1 MGKKTTRKRW
11 TQEECNILRRI
22 VTENTWSIGDKLA
35 SITLNRSIQ
44 SCIDKATRLKL
55 SGNRRILKGDSADVK
70 KVLKKHI
77 SENPNNLQEA
87 FRKTAAECNVSVAT
101 IHNRWY
107 GTVGYKEAWKN
118 TIGTCFMTV
127 GKNYTVNSKNT
138 NENKKTGIWTK
149 IKKLFKLK

>member
-11 TQEECNILRRI
+11 TQEECDTLRRI
-22 VTENTWSIGDKLA
+22 VTENTWSLGIKIA

-44 SCIDKATRLKL
+44 ACADKATRSGL
-55 SGNRRILKGDSADVK
+55 SGNRRILRGDSADVK

-87 FRKTAAECNVSVAT
+87 FRKTAEECNVTPTT

-107 GTVGYKEAWKN
+107 GTVGYKEAWKD

-127 GKNYTVNSKNT
+127 GRRYTVNSKNAKT
-138 NENKKTGIWTK
+138 TKKTSIWTRV
-149 IKKLFKLK
+149 KKLFKLK